1 MSSMN
6 NNGTRVALLRR
17 IVAVAAGDQ
26 RIAGVVDYGSTSEGR
41 ADEWSDIDLALFIR
55 DADYTEFE
63 RDWQQW
69 AAQFGEL
76 LLAYVGGIGH
86 PWTVYDTEP
95 LPLRV
100 DFAFHRES
108 AIEVMRTWPNAPAN
122 VAAMVK
128 HDATDGRISA
138 CAAKLVG
145 QALGPPDPARAFE
158 QAAGDV
164 WYYLLRTYSKLR
176 RKQLWAARFDLN
188 FIIIGNLLALLR
200 MEAGA
205 TARLR
210 STSAAVD
217 IEHALTPARLAQLNA
232 LIPGAD
238 EASLRE
244 SFVRTTELTR
254 QVCAALA
261 EAHGWSWPE
270 QLAARI
276 VTLFDELCVHS

>member
-6 NNGTRVALLRR
+6 NNATREALLRR
-17 IVAVAAGDQ
+17 IVSASARDE
-26 RIAGVVDYGSTSEGR
+26 RIVGVVDYGSTSEGR

-55 DADYTEFE
+55 DADYAEFA

-69 AAQFGEL
+69 AAQFGKL

-86 PWTVYDTEP
+86 PWTVYDASP

-100 DFAFHRES
+100 DYAFHRES
-108 AIEVMRTWPNAPAN
+108 AIEVMLTWPNAPAS

-128 HDATDGRISA
+128 HDATGGRTSA

-158 QAAGDV
+158 QTAGDV

-176 RKQLWAARFDLN
+176 RNQLWAARFDLN

-217 IEHALTPARLAQLNA
+217 IEQALTPERLAQLNA

-238 EASLRE
+238 EASLRQ
-244 SFVRTTELTR
+244 SFVRATELTR

-261 EAHGWSWPE
+261 AVHGWPWPE
-270 QLAARI
+270 QLATRLAA
-276 VTLFDELCVHS
+276 LFAEL

>member
-6 NNGTRVALLRR
+6 NNAPQAALLRR
-17 IVAVAAGDQ
+17 IVDAAAADR
-26 RIAGVVDYGSTSEGR
+26 RIVGVVDYGSTSEAR

-55 DADYTEFE
+55 DADYAEFE
-63 RDWQQW
+63 RDWQSW
-69 AAQFGEL
+69 ATQFGQL
-76 LLAYVGGIGH
+76 LLAYIGGIGH

-108 AIEVMRTWPNAPAN
+108 AIEVMLTWPNAPAS

-128 HDATDGRISA
+128 HDATGGRISA

-158 QAAGDV
+158 QVAGDV

-176 RKQLWAARFDLN
+176 RNQLWAARFDLN

-217 IEHALTPARLAQLNA
+217 IEQALAPERLAQLNA

-238 EASLRE
+238 EASLRQ
-244 SFVRTTELTR
+244 SFVRAIELTR

-261 EAHGWSWPE
+261 QAHGWSWPE

-276 VTLFDELCVHS
+276 ATLFDEL